1 MCRNIRVLFHFQPP
15 TTDDEIRA
23 AALQYVRK
31 VAGTTK
37 PSRANAAAFEAA
49 VDELAALTQ
58 RLIHGGLVP
67 AGPPRTRER
76 EAVKAKQRGLRR
88 DLRTGGP
95 PGSAGPPA
103 PTEPAASPAEAPPTS
118 DAAVTMDGCAP
129 PDGDR
134 VYFVP
139 YEIAGPRADAA
150 FEVWRMT
157 ILRLLPGSPSS
168 PEVHHVGATSIPGSW
183 TKGDLDVCVRVS
195 MEQFPA
201 ADEVLARNFAR
212 NVGSTHTSTYSSFKD
227 DGAEPQLGIQLVVAG
242 GPEDFFLRLRDRLRT
257 DGALVERLN
266 TLRLRHEGGDMASYR
281 DEKGEFYEIVLGG
294 GGDWS

>member
-15 TTDDEIRA
+15 TTDHEIRA

-31 VAGTTK
+31 VAGISK

-49 VDELAALTQ
+49 VDELAALTN

-76 EAVKAKQRGLRR
+76 EAVKARQRGLRR
-88 DLRTGGP
+88 DLRTGAP
-95 PGSAGPPA
+95 PGSAGQPDR
-103 PTEPAASPAEAPPTS
+103 EPAASPADAPPTF
-118 DAAVTMDGCAP
+118 DAAVTMDAP
-129 PDGDR
+129 PDADH
-134 VYFVP
+134 VYFLP
-139 YEIAGPRADAA
+139 YEVAGPRAEAA

-157 ILRLLPGSPSS
+157 ILRLLPTGIIATT
-168 PEVHHVGATSIPGSW
+168 EVHHVGATSVPGSW

-195 MEQFPA
+195 MEQFSG
-201 ADEVLARNFAR
+201 ADDVLAGNFAR

-227 DGAEPQLGIQLVVAG
+227 DSAEPQLGIQLVVAG